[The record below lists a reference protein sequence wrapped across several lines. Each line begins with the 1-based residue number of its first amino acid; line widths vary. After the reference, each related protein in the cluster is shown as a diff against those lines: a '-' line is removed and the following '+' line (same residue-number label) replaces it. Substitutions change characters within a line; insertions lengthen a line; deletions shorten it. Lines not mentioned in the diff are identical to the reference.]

1 MEVIHGLENY
11 SFISDHTIVA
21 IGNFDGV
28 HLGHQKILLYLEKKA
43 KEFELFSL
51 VLTFFPHPGQILG
64 KNGIKMIQT
73 LDQRI
78 REINKFDIH
87 AVLIIPFDERFAS
100 LSGQDFIRKIVLNR
114 LKAKAVIVG
123 ENFYFGKNRE
133 GDTALLHRL
142 SSKYNFRICPVPSVI
157 KERKTV
163 SSSLIRNFLQEGK
176 VEEVSG
182 LLGRSYEIEGK
193 VIEGQSRGKSLG
205 FPTANIETE
214 NEIIPQ
220 GVFITQTRIGTEFL
234 PSMTN
239 VGSQPT
245 FNQRGLNIESYI
257 LNFEGNLYG
266 EQIGIHFLKKIRDEV
281 KFRTPDDL
289 ARQLEK
295 DLEATQ
301 AHFRAKS
308 KILD

>member
-64 KNGIKMIQT
+64 KSGIKMIQT

-78 REINKFDIH
+78 RKIKKFDIH

>member
-1 MEVIHGLENY
+1 MEVFHGLENF
-11 SFISDHTIVA
+11 SSISNHSIVA

-28 HLGHQKILLYLEKKA
+28 HLGHQKILRCLEKKA

-51 VLTFFPHPGQILG
+51 ALTFFPHPGQILG
-64 KNGIKMIQT
+64 KNGIRMIQT

-78 REINKFDIH
+78 KEIKKFDIK
-87 AVLIIPFDERFAS
+87 AVLVIPFDESFAG

-123 ENFYFGKNRE
+123 ENFHFGKNRE
-133 GDTALLHRL
+133 GDAALLHRL
-142 SSKYNFRICPVPSVI
+142 SSKYNFRICPVPPVI
-157 KERKTV
+157 KEKETI
-163 SSSLIRNFLQEGK
+163 SSSLIRNFLQEGN
-176 VEEVSG
+176 VEKVSG
-182 LLGRSYEIEGK
+182 LLGRTYEIEGK
-193 VIEGQSRGKSLG
+193 VIKGQSRGKALG

-220 GVFITQTRIGTEFL
+220 GVFITQTRIGAEIL

-245 FNQRGLNIESYI
+245 FGQPGLNIESYI
-257 LNFEGNLYG
+257 LNFERNLYG
-266 EQIGIHFLKKIRDEV
+266 EHIGIHFLQKIRAEI

-289 ARQLEK
+289 TRQLEK
-295 DLEATQ
+295 DLETTQ
-301 AHFRAKS
+301 AHFGIKS
-308 KILD
+308 RTSD